1 MLIEAVSSYWGTQAT
16 MSRCIKI
23 GSSRCEVVGNRLTS
37 TVTTMSSDRTYSVL
51 VMTMLVRTTRHLLH
65 LDGEH
70 PDKLGSPHAVHL
82 PCWHPVH
89 STMAPVLSNMAAYS
103 FIIGSIFSFS

>member
-1 MLIEAVSSYWGTQAT
+1 
-16 MSRCIKI
+16 
-23 GSSRCEVVGNRLTS
+23 
-37 TVTTMSSDRTYSVL
+37 MSSDRTYFL
-51 VMTMLVRTTRHLLH
+51 LMMTMLVMTTRHLLH

-89 STMAPVLSNMAAYS
+89 NGPSSLQHGGVLLHHGVDLLLLVDNPDQCAHPRQVVPPEQERQ
-103 FIIGSIFSFS
+103 GSDLFVRVVALAKTLLS